1 MFSRSS
7 LYILSI
13 LFRVKKGDIEY
24 YDALVFKCASDQ
36 TGIVTRMRSQRSRS
50 LSGTLVCEMKSN
62 TWSREMLEQIGGEEG
77 REEGCEKNGGSGG
90 REKHTVERMRNRESR
105 EERERERG
113 EGGRK
118 RERETEIQTETEN
131 GGEFESGK
139 TG

>member
-1 MFSRSS
+1 METI
-7 LYILSI
+7 LYQKKKRDRYNFRYLGVI
-13 LFRVKKGDIEY
+13 LFFQGAACISFPYSSELKKEDIEY

-62 TWSREMLEQIGGEEG
+62 TWSREMLEQIGREEG

-105 EERERERG
+105 EERER
-113 EGGRK
+113 K
-118 RERETEIQTETEN
+118 R
-131 GGEFESGK
+131 
-139 TG
+139 

>member
-13 LFRVKKGDIEY
+13 LFRVKKEDIEY

-62 TWSREMLEQIGGEEG
+62 TWSREMLEQIGGRKAAKKDARKTAGAVEE
-77 REEGCEKNGGSGG
+77 RSILWRGCEIG
-90 REKHTVERMRNRESR
+90 RVE
-105 EERERERG
+105 
-113 EGGRK
+113 K
-118 RERETEIQTETEN
+118 RER
-131 GGEFESGK
+131 K
-139 TG
+139 R